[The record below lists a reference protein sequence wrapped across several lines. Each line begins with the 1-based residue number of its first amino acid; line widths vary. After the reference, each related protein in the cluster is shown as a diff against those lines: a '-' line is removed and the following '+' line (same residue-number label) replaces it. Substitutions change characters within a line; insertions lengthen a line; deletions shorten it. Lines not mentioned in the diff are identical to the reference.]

1 MSSGSEVEM
10 ASINAVIPYAPRPDL
25 RAMDL
30 MEMITRFVAYIKVK
44 HRRDKMMI
52 CKIIYPI

>member
-1 MSSGSEVEM
+1 MSSGSEVEI
-10 ASINAVIPYAPRPDL
+10 ARINAVIPYAPRPDL

-30 MEMITRFVAYIKVK
+30 IDMITRLVAYIRVK
-44 HRRDKMMI
+44 QRRDKMMI